1 MDESDV
7 AVGEHGLDLEMALAR
22 NHHGERLSRRNHASH
37 RMNGELLHDAIDRR
51 GQMLEFRAPLCLDHV
66 LRSARSL
73 LLGFRECV
81 IGRAPILRGGLFPR
95 LLQQSDGRIGF
106 AQPALLQDEI
116 LLKADE
122 ILKLGEI
129 GDLRSQC
136 LVEEILANVDPL
148 LQHRYRRL
156 ELPDARRSGRP
167 FRFLLILLALD
178 LGELGVLFGALADQ
192 KLTMHLDLR
201 GACALRR
208 PEGGKRILRERRAQ
222 PRDVESGRKEIAP
235 LALLVGFRH
244 RRVELD
250 QNVASLDALSVAYVD
265 GADNARLERL
275 DQLGAPAW
283 HDLARRGRDDIDA
296 AE

>member
-1 MDESDV
+1 
-7 AVGEHGLDLEMALAR
+7 
-22 NHHGERLSRRNHASH
+22 
-37 RMNGELLHDAIDRR
+37 MNGELLHDAVDRR
-51 GQMLEFRAPLCLDHV
+51 GQMLKFRALVCLDHL
-66 LRSARSL
+66 LRSACSL
-73 LLGFRECV
+73 LLGLCERV
-81 IGRAPILRGGLFPR
+81 IGRAAILGGGPFPR
-95 LLQQSDGRIGF
+95 FLQQGDGRIGL

-116 LLKADE
+116 LLEADQFL
-122 ILKLGEI
+122 IFGKIDDLG
-129 GDLRSQC
+129 GQS
-136 LVEEILANVDPL
+136 LVDEALADVDPL
-148 LQHRYRRL
+148 LQHRYGRL
-156 ELPDARRSGRP
+156 ELRDARRSGRP

-208 PEGGKRILRERRAQ
+208 PERGKRILRERRAQ

-250 QNVASLDALSVAYVD
+250 QNVAGLDALSVAYVD
-265 GADNARLERL
+265 GADNARFEWL
-275 DQLGAPAW
+275 DQLGTPAG
-283 HDLARRGRDDIDA
+283 HDLARRGCDDVDV